1 LLECGN
7 DVLRTV
13 VVVLVQGVM
22 LHGRA
27 HKPCPL
33 GSFDKHTT
41 TGGYSLAILSVQI
54 VISSP
59 TPHILN
65 VGGGCAGEMNQAPGR
80 LALIGTATT
89 VCFDFATSSTAD
101 TEVGVPETD
110 IAGARASDVY
120 FDLNKKS
127 IWDSY

>member
-1 LLECGN
+1 MLERRN

-22 LHGRA
+22 LHGCA
-27 HKPCPL
+27 HKPCPF

-41 TGGYSLAILSVQI
+41 TGGYSLAIVSVQV

-59 TPHILN
+59 SPHILN

-80 LALIGTATT
+80 LALIRTAAT
-89 VCFDFATSSTAD
+89 VRFDFATSSTAD